1 MMRRVRSLV
10 LALVLF
16 APVIVS
22 AQSADQDPNG
32 LVATAPTAIDWL
44 DAAVQILVVYLGI

>member
-16 APVIVS
+16 APVI
-22 AQSADQDPNG
+22 AHAGYPDGDPDG
-32 LVATAPTAIDWL
+32 LVAAAPTMTQWIDSV
-44 DAAVQILVVYLGI
+44 VQVLLVYLGI